1 MALAS
6 VEVPA
11 ALVAPV
17 RETVVL
23 LFEATVEALHLAL
36 ARGEPVDEVHR
47 QRVRLA
53 QLGALLDR
61 LGWPPE
67 SAPEPVAD
75 YVELTA
81 PREILHDAIYGALID
96 AGERLADAC
105 NRCWRGEVEP
115 ESVRREAGEVIALD
129 RLLQLIRG

>member
-1 MALAS
+1 
-6 VEVPA
+6 
-11 ALVAPV
+11 
-17 RETVVL
+17 
-23 LFEATVEALHLAL
+23 
-36 ARGEPVDEVHR
+36 
-47 QRVRLA
+47 LA
-53 QLGALLDR
+53 QLDALLDR

-75 YVELTA
+75 CVELTA
-81 PREILHDAIYGALID
+81 PREILHDALYGALID
-96 AGERLADAC
+96 AGERLAEAC